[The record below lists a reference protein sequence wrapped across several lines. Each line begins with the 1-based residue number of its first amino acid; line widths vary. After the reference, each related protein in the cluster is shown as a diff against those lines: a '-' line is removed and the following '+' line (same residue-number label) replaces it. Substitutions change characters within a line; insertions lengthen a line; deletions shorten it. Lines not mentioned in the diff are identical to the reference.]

1 MWRQISPE
9 WHKEAHEEGRAAAI
23 AGESTVRNTYSV
35 FSPLYESWNKGYCSA
50 TNSPQEKEM
59 SYVTPPN
66 NLSDATALGMGRMSN
81 EGRAEPDRT
90 SAQREM
96 PKYECHKQVWALKIA
111 KLELDVTL
119 AAAEDRETTGGAWIT
134 PAEEGY
140 AKFHVPALYVAKH
153 NPREGG
159 YYVAYADGYKSFSPS
174 AAFEEGYNRI

>member
-9 WHKEAHEEGRAAAI
+9 WHKEAYEEGRATAM
-23 AGESTVRNTYSV
+23 AGETTVRNNYSV
-35 FSPLYESWNKGYCSA
+35 SSPLYESWNKGYRSA
-50 TNSPQEKEM
+50 MDSTQEKEM
-59 SYVTPPN
+59 SYATPPN
-66 NLSDATALGMGRMSN
+66 NLSDATALGMGRMTDIEDTS
-81 EGRAEPDRT
+81 

-111 KLELDVTL
+111 RLELDITL

-159 YYVAYADGYKSFSPS
+159 YYVVYDDGYKSFSPA
-174 AAFEEGYNRI
+174 AAFEQGYTRI